1 MTFNPYYVSLPKQ
14 GGVRGGSLKFYFIMS
29 VFYKLTQNKNE
40 KMTGAYLKWYA
51 SVVPTETK
59 TLKDIS
65 EIIQRNCSMKKSD
78 VNAVLTE
85 LPEVMKDMLQ
95 NSFRVRVDGL
105 GTFKIGMHS
114 RGVENIKD
122 YNVNE
127 HVKSLRV
134 IFMPESESAST
145 GKRVRT
151 LLQGITLSDISK
163 KASKEALDA
172 QAAAETAEP

>member
-1 MTFNPYYVSLPKQ
+1 M
-14 GGVRGGSLKFYFIMS
+14 
-29 VFYKLTQNKNE
+29 
-40 KMTGAYLKWYA
+40 
-51 SVVPTETK
+51 
-59 TLKDIS
+59 
-65 EIIQRNCSMKKSD
+65 
-78 VNAVLTE
+78 NAVLTE

>member
-1 MTFNPYYVSLPKQ
+1 
-14 GGVRGGSLKFYFIMS
+14 MS
-29 VFYKLTQNKNE
+29 VLYRLSQNNNKKNT
-40 KMTGAYLKWYA
+40 KAYGKWYA
-51 SVVPTETK
+51 HAVTTNKIGLNDVA
-59 TLKDIS
+59 LR
-65 EIIQRNCSMKKSD
+65 IQQNCSMKKSD